1 MTDAGS
7 SFDPDSIL
15 NEARARTG
23 FEDFGDDSFREP
35 MRRLLKSMDDEGRLH
50 EIGRMTQRERVIGLL
65 VNRLRAEAAI
75 AKHPEILNEEL
86 REPLVIVGL
95 ARTGTT
101 MLHRTIGA
109 DPRMFS
115 LLWWESRH
123 PAPFSLDETPAG
135 TDPRITAAEEEVRM
149 MIEAVPDLFAV
160 HPFDAHAPDEEIM
173 LLEHSFL
180 STNSAAF
187 VHVPSYIDWLSEQDQ
202 RPAYDYLLRLLKLV
216 QWQKK
221 RRGESGEQWVLKS
234 PAHLHNIDLL
244 FETMPDARV
253 VQTHRDP
260 LQTIPSLAS
269 FCHMV
274 LQTGSNECD
283 PKETGRIWGEL
294 FRTGIQKTLDFR
306 DTAGPALASR
316 FLDLR
321 YEDLIEDSMAQIQVI
336 YDFIGMKLSEEAK
349 TKMQE
354 WAVENARDKR
364 PVHEYT
370 VEEFG
375 FSEEGLAEDF
385 KRYRAHFQ

>member
-1 MTDAGS
+1 MPGDAD
-7 SFDPDSIL
+7 SFDPDAIL
-15 NEARARTG
+15 AEASARTG
-23 FEDFGDDSFREP
+23 YHDFGDESFREP
-35 MRRLLKSMDDEGRLH
+35 MRRLLLSMESEGKLH
-50 EIGRMTQRERVIGLL
+50 PVGRMTMRERVVGLL

-75 AKHPEILNEEL
+75 AKHPEILDEKL
-86 REPLVIVGL
+86 VAPLVIVGL

-109 DPRMFS
+109 DPRMFA

-123 PAPFSLDETPAG
+123 PAPFSLDAEQEG
-135 TDPRITAAEEEVRM
+135 IDPRITAAEEEVRM
-149 MIEAVPDLFAV
+149 MVEAVPDLFAV

-180 STNSAAF
+180 STNPQAF
-187 VHVPSYIDWLSEQDQ
+187 VNVPSYIAWLNEQDQ
-202 RPAYDYLLRLLKLV
+202 RPAYEYLVRLLKLV

-221 RRGESGEQWVLKS
+221 RRGEPGERWVLKS
-234 PAHLHNIDLL
+234 PPHLHNIDLL
-244 FETMPDARV
+244 FEAFPDAHV

-269 FCHMV
+269 MCHLV
-274 LQTGSNECD
+274 LQTGSDECD
-283 PKETGRIWGEL
+283 KLATGRMWGEL
-294 FRTGIQKTLDFR
+294 FRTGTLKTLDFR
-306 DTAGPALASR
+306 EASAEHDAR

-321 YEDLIEDSMAQIQVI
+321 YQDLIADPMAQIQRI
-336 YDFIGMKLSEEAK
+336 YDFIDMQLSEDAK
-349 TKMQE
+349 ACMRE

-375 FSEEGLAEDF
+375 FSEAGLAEDF
-385 KRYRAHFQ
+385 KRYKERFGT